1 MKLILLG
8 MMLWFALTLPGS
20 AESAEG
26 VYKLIS
32 LKERYATISDTNWKV
47 CGEYFAAAESTEGKV
62 VHFNFEKKSAGKL
75 SIVFAFSKIEDVVVL
90 TKNGTATPTV
100 AIMGTKR
107 RMQFTVILT
116 AEDYKPALPCLA
128 NGVGV

>member
-1 MKLILLG
+1 MKLVLLG
-8 MMLWFALTLPGS
+8 MMLWFALTLPDS

-26 VYKLIS
+26 VYQLVS

-47 CGEYFAAAESTEGKV
+47 CGEYFAVAESTDGKV

-90 TKNGTATPTV
+90 IKKRMTIPTV
-100 AIMGTKR
+100 AIIGTKR
-107 RMQFTVILT
+107 RMQFAISLT
-116 AEDYKPALPCLA
+116 AEDYKTSLPCLA
-128 NGVGV
+128 NGV

>member
-8 MMLWFALTLPGS
+8 FVLWFALTLPSS

-26 VYKLIS
+26 VYQLVS
-32 LKERYATISDTNWKV
+32 LKERHAKISDIHWKA

-62 VHFNFEKKSAGKL
+62 VHFNFKKKSAGKL
-75 SIVFAFSKIEDVVVL
+75 SVVFAFSKIEDVVVL
-90 TKNGTATPTV
+90 TKKGTTIPTV

-107 RMQFTVILT
+107 RMQFAISLT
-116 AEDYKPALPCLA
+116 AEDYKASLPCLA
-128 NGVGV
+128 NGVGI